1 MKHWIPAIL
10 LIALWGVVLA
20 ILLTPE
26 VPNGHGFEH
35 SDFVEMDQGGNGADR
50 HESLL
55 ITGWMF
61 GSLLIACFISLLL
74 WGTTKKEHWLLFL
87 AGGLIYEGIFG
98 MLCLSYW
105 KSLTDPHVVFIGP
118 FPASVSLLLF
128 GIWLFPA
135 FFIGLYVF
143 YYGRWIFSIESAR
156 KFELLLK
163 QRSKN

>member
-61 GSLLIACFISLLL
+61 GSLLIACFVSLLL

-98 MLCLSYW
+98 MLCFSYW
-105 KSLTDPHVVFIGP
+105 KSLTDSNVAFLGP
-118 FPASVSLLLF
+118 FPASVSWLLF
-128 GIWLFPA
+128 GIWPFPA

-143 YYGRWIFSIESAR
+143 FYDRWIFPIESEQ
-156 KFELLLK
+156 KFKMLVE